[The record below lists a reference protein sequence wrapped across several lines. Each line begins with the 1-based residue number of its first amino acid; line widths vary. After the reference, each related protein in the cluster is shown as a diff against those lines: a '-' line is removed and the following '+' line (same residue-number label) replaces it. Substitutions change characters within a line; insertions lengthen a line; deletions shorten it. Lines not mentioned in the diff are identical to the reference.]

1 MKYLVTG
8 ANRGLGLEFTTKLA
22 ERGDEVIATCR
33 SIAAAKELQE
43 LAERSGGKVR
53 LFEMDV
59 ATPADN
65 QKLAAFLE
73 GQAVDVLINNAGHY
87 SKDNGPFDTIDFD
100 GIMKDFAI
108 NAMGSLRVTQAAL
121 PAIRRGGLKKII
133 NISSKMGSIADNS
146 GGGAYAYRMSKTALN
161 MGSRSL
167 AQDLKP
173 EGITVLAVHPGWVVT
188 DMGGPN
194 GLVDT
199 NESINGLIKVID
211 NAGLEQSGR
220 FWDFR
225 GEELPW

>member
-146 GGGAYAYRMSKTALN
+146 GGGAYAYRMSKPALN